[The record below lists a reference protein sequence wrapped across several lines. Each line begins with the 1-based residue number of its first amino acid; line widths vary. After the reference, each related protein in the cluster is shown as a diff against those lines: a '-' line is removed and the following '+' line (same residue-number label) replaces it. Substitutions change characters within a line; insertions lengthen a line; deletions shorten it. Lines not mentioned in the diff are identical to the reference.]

1 MKKLILILFWE
12 LTIFCNGQVVDSVS
26 FYPINPTT
34 NDTISILCYVQYP
47 NIGCPVQEKSFSLV
61 NDSIILRA
69 FHCGGWQTM
78 ICYTVDTFLIPPSNL
93 SPGTY
98 KIYYMP
104 GFVTEFPC
112 QFPTDSNGNPPPY
125 PFAIYTKEIIV
136 SSPLDIISEIS
147 NNFNIE
153 INPNPSNCDFTV
165 EFEITD
171 NSPVQFTIY
180 DYTGKQIKQI
190 QKQQLPYGKYLEKIR
205 TDEFSN
211 GLYFL
216 SANFNGKIQTFKII
230 KI

>member
-1 MKKLILILFWE
+1 MKKLILILFGK

-26 FYPINPTT
+26 FYPVNPTT

-125 PFAIYTKEIIV
+125 PFAIYTKEIIISPSV
-136 SSPLDIISEIS
+136 SLQEFLYNLNDKIKIIPNPFNNSFTIIQPTEETAVLNTYNTFGQSIHQQIIISKKTTI
-147 NNFNIE
+147 NFSSH
-153 INPNPSNCDFTV
+153 PSGV
-165 EFEITD
+165 
-171 NSPVQFTIY
+171 
-180 DYTGKQIKQI
+180 
-190 QKQQLPYGKYLEKIR
+190 
-205 TDEFSN
+205 
-211 GLYFL
+211 YFL
-216 SANFNGKIQTFKII
+216 KININGTEQILKIVRM
-230 KI
+230 